1 MKILELDIRNIRGIK
16 TFHHVLEGRNIVV
29 FGPNGT
35 GKSAI
40 VDAVDFLLSGDI
52 SRLSGKGSGCLHLGE
67 HGCHVDSRDNLK
79 DTIVSAKVEVD
90 GREIHIERS
99 INKPSSLKVSPKG
112 DKALVESY
120 LSIAELGQHVLSR
133 REIVKY
139 ITAEGSQRAKDIQ
152 NLLDLNEIEKLRET
166 LVSIKNS
173 AENNFKYKET
183 SFEVAK
189 KKVDDLLSLPD
200 VTAQSCLLKV
210 NDLRLI
216 LKGDPLTEMDVK
228 KFKEG
233 LPVNFAGITGAVL
246 TKDEIENNIKDV
258 KEFLGKAAEV
268 EKKEEELKSLLD
280 EVLKDLKL
288 KQYSIYKKLFEVG
301 ISLVGDSSICPLCGR
316 AWEDGD
322 FKAYLEGR
330 QKETEVGKDKQE
342 KIDDASV
349 YIKTQVEL
357 LKNNV
362 NNLFKAA
369 EQLKAETISAE
380 ELKPYLELLNSWSAT
395 MLKPLDLYEQ
405 KKFPVSGL
413 KDVFKKEILLEKFVV
428 PVEGALNTVG
438 EKPSKEL
445 EAWDTLSK
453 LEILWKDFVD
463 ASENRDLAEL
473 LKKRAEACLDY
484 FEKGRNSVL
493 EDIYDKVKSKFDKY
507 YKAIHEDDEKG
518 FASKFSHVGPA
529 LNFEVDFY
537 GRGMF
542 PPHALHSEGHQDS
555 MGLCLF
561 FALNEYLTE
570 DRIKVIILDDV
581 VMSIDRNHRKS
592 VCGLLKNFF
601 PNKQFIITTH
611 DTAWAKQLKSEAVVS
626 NKHMIHFLN
635 WNIDVGPTYRLEQD
649 LWQKIEEDLDKDDV
663 PSGAHKLRRNA
674 ECFFEDI
681 CDLLNAKVPYKG
693 THQWEL
699 GDFAPAAVS
708 AYKECIKGAKANFNK
723 LNQQDKVNELTEL
736 EKKASEVIEKS
747 KVEQWAIN
755 ESVHY
760 NRWTD
765 LGKKDFEP
773 VVATFRNLFALF
785 SCSSCGQTISITYS
799 KGERPKKTVVSCGCG
814 NICWNV

>member
-1 MKILELDIRNIRGIK
+1 MKILELDIKNIRGIK
-16 TFHHVLEGRNIVV
+16 TFHHVLEGKNIVV

-79 DTIVSAKVEVD
+79 DTVVSAKVEVD
-90 GREIHIERS
+90 GKEIRIERS
-99 INKPSSLKVSPKG
+99 INKPSSLKVTPKG
-112 DKALVESY
+112 DEALVESY
-120 LSIAELGQHVLSR
+120 LSVAELGQHVLSR

-139 ITAEGSQRAKDIQ
+139 ITAEGSERAKDIQ

-173 AENNFKYKET
+173 SGNDFKHKES

-189 KKVDDLLSLPD
+189 KNEANLLSLPD

-210 NDLRLI
+210 NDLSLI
-216 LKGDPLTEMDVK
+216 LKGTPLVEMDVK

-233 LPVNFAGITGAVL
+233 LAVNFTGITGAAL
-246 TKDEIENNIKDV
+246 TKAQIENNIKDV
-258 KEFLGKAAEV
+258 KAFLEKAVEF
-268 EKKEEELKSLLD
+268 EKKEAELKSLLD
-280 EVLKDLKL
+280 EVMKDAELR
-288 KQYSIYKKLFEVG
+288 QYSTYKKLFEAG
-301 ISLVGDSSICPLCGR
+301 ISLAGDSSICPLCGR
-316 AWEDGD
+316 EWEDGD

-330 QKETEVGKDKQE
+330 QKETEMGKDKQD
-342 KIDDASV
+342 KIDDASGH
-349 YIKTQVEL
+349 IKIQVEL

-362 NNLFKAA
+362 NNLVKAS
-369 EQLKAETISAE
+369 EQLKTEAISAE
-380 ELKPYLELLNSWSAT
+380 ELKSYLELLDSWSAA
-395 MLKPLDLYEQ
+395 MLKPLELYEQ
-405 KKFPVSGL
+405 KKFPASVL
-413 KDVFKKEILLEKFVV
+413 KDVFKRKILYDKLVV
-428 PVEGALNTVG
+428 PVEEALKKAG

-445 EAWDTLSK
+445 DAWDTLTK
-453 LEILWKDFVD
+453 LEINWKAFVD
-463 ASENRDLAEL
+463 ACKNMDLAEL
-473 LKKRAEACLDY
+473 FKKRADACLDY
-484 FEKGRNSVL
+484 FEKARNSVL
-493 EDIYDKVKSKFDKY
+493 EGIYDEVKSRFDKY

-529 LNFEVDFY
+529 LNLEVDFY

-561 FALNEYLTE
+561 FALNEYLTK
-570 DRIKVIILDDV
+570 DLIKVIILDDV

-592 VCGLLKNFF
+592 VCSLLKNFF

-611 DTAWAKQLKSEAVVS
+611 DTAWANQLKSEGVVS
-626 NKHMIHFLN
+626 SKHMIHFLN

-649 LWQKIEEDLDKDDV
+649 LWQKIKEDLDTDDV
-663 PSGAHKLRRNA
+663 PSAAHNLRRNA

-693 THQWEL
+693 THQWDL
-699 GDFAPAAVS
+699 GDFASSATT
-708 AYKECIKGAKANFNK
+708 AYKDYIKGAKINFNK
-723 LNQQDKVNELTEL
+723 LSQADKVKELTEL
-736 EKKASEVIEKS
+736 EANASKVIEKS

-760 NRWTD
+760 NAWTE

-773 VVATFRNLFALF
+773 VVAAFKDLFALF
-785 SCSSCGQTISITYS
+785 SCSSCGQTIQITSS
-799 KGERPKKTVVSCGCG
+799 KGAPPKKVVSCSCG
-814 NICWNV
+814 KINWNI

>member
-1 MKILELDIRNIRGIK
+1 MKILELDIKNIRGIK
-16 TFHHVLEGRNIVV
+16 TFHHVLEGKNIVV

-52 SRLSGKGSGCLHLGE
+52 SRLSGKGSGCLHLDE
-67 HGCHVDSRDNLK
+67 HGCHVDSRNNLK

-90 GREIHIERS
+90 GKEIHIERS
-99 INKPSSLKVSPKG
+99 INKPSFLEVTPKEH
-112 DKALVESY
+112 KALVGFY

-139 ITAEGSQRAKDIQ
+139 ITAEGSERAKDIQ

-166 LVSIKNS
+166 LVSIKNTARS
-173 AENNFKYKET
+173 SFKNKET

-189 KKVDDLLSLPD
+189 KNLDNLLSLPD
-200 VTAQSCLLKV
+200 VTAQSCLVKV

-216 LKGDPLTEMDVK
+216 LKGAPLTEMDVE

-233 LPVNFAGITGAVL
+233 LAVNFTGITGSTL
-246 TKDEIENNIKDV
+246 TKDQIENEIKDV
-258 KEFLGKAAEV
+258 KVFLAKTAELE
-268 EKKEEELKSLLD
+268 EKETELKSLLE
-280 EVLKDLKL
+280 EVMKDSKM
-288 KQYSIYKKLFEVG
+288 KQYSIYKKLFEAG
-301 ISLVGDSSICPLCGR
+301 ISLAGDSSICPLCGR
-316 AWEDGD
+316 EWKDGD
-322 FKAYLEGR
+322 FKTYLEGR

-342 KIDDASV
+342 KIDDASA
-349 YIKTQVEL
+349 YLKTQVGL

-362 NNLFKAA
+362 NNLVKAA
-369 EQLKAETISAE
+369 EQLKADAISAE
-380 ELKPYLELLNSWSAT
+380 GLRVFLELLDSWSAA
-395 MLKPLDLYEQ
+395 MLKPLDFYVQ

-413 KDVFKKEILLEKFVV
+413 KDVFNQEILLKKLVV
-428 PVEGALNTVG
+428 PIEGALEIAG
-438 EKPSKEL
+438 EKPSKEF
-445 EAWDTLSK
+445 EAWGTLSK
-453 LEILWKDFVD
+453 LEILWKTFFD
-463 ASENRDLAEL
+463 ASNNRDLAKL
-473 LKKRAEACLDY
+473 FKKRAVACLDY
-484 FEKGRNSVL
+484 FEKARNSVL
-493 EDIYDKVKSKFDKY
+493 ERIYDEVKTRFDKY

-529 LNFEVDFY
+529 LNLEVDFY

-561 FALNEYLTE
+561 FALNEYLTK
-570 DRIKVIILDDV
+570 DLIKVIILDDV

-592 VCGLLKNFF
+592 VCGLLNNFF
-601 PNKQFIITTH
+601 PSKQFIITTH

-649 LWQKIEEDLDKDDV
+649 LWQTIEEDLEKDDV
-663 PSGAHKLRRNA
+663 PSAAHKLRRNA

-699 GDFAPAAVS
+699 GDFALAAVS
-708 AYKECIKGAKANFNK
+708 AYKDCMKRAKANFNK
-723 LNQQDKVNELTEL
+723 LDQQDKVNELAEL
-736 EKKASEVIEKS
+736 EKKSSEIIERS

-755 ESVHY
+755 ASVHY
-760 NRWTD
+760 NSWTE
-765 LGKKDFEP
+765 LSKQDFNP
-773 VVATFRNLFALF
+773 VVMTFKNLFALF
-785 SCSSCGQTISITYS
+785 FCPSCGQTFSITYS
-799 KGERPKKTVVSCGCG
+799 KGESPKTVVSCGCG
-814 NICWNV
+814 EICWNV

>member
-1 MKILELDIRNIRGIK
+1 MKILELDIKNIRGIK
-16 TFHHVLEGRNIVV
+16 TFHHVLEGKNIVV

-79 DTIVSAKVEVD
+79 DTVVSAKVEVD
-90 GREIHIERS
+90 GKEIRIERS
-99 INKPSSLKVSPKG
+99 INKPSSLKVTPKG
-112 DKALVESY
+112 DEALVESY
-120 LSIAELGQHVLSR
+120 LSVAELGQHVLSR

-139 ITAEGSQRAKDIQ
+139 ITAEGSERAKDIQ

-173 AENNFKYKET
+173 AGNDFKYKES

-189 KKVDDLLSLPD
+189 KNVANLLSLPD

-216 LKGDPLTEMDVK
+216 LKGSPLVEMDVK

-233 LPVNFAGITGAVL
+233 LAVNFTGIMGVAL
-246 TKDEIENNIKDV
+246 TKDQIENNIKDV
-258 KEFLGKAAEV
+258 KAFLEKAVEF
-268 EKKEEELKSLLD
+268 EKKEAELKGLLD
-280 EVLKDLKL
+280 EVMKDAELR
-288 KQYSIYKKLFEVG
+288 QYSTYKKLFEAG
-301 ISLVGDSSICPLCGR
+301 ISLVSDSSICPLCGR
-316 AWEDGD
+316 EWEDGD

-330 QKETEVGKDKQE
+330 QKETEVGKDKQG
-342 KIDDASV
+342 KIDDASAH
-349 YIKTQVEL
+349 IKTQVEL

-362 NNLFKAA
+362 NNIVKAA
-369 EQLKAETISAE
+369 EQLKAEAISAE
-380 ELKPYLELLNSWSAT
+380 ELKSYLDLLDSWSVA
-395 MLKPLDLYEQ
+395 MLKPLEFYEQ

-413 KDVFKKEILLEKFVV
+413 KDVFKRQLLYAQLVV
-428 PVEGALNTVG
+428 PVEEALKKAG

-445 EAWDTLSK
+445 DAWGTLSK
-453 LEILWKDFVD
+453 LEILWKAFVD
-463 ASENRDLAEL
+463 ASQTRDLAEL
-473 LKKRAEACLDY
+473 FKKRTDACLDY
-484 FEKGRNSVL
+484 FERARNSVL
-493 EDIYDKVKSKFDKY
+493 DGIYDEVKIRFDKY

-529 LNFEVDFY
+529 LNLEVDFY

-561 FALNEYLTE
+561 FALNEYLTT
-570 DRIKVIILDDV
+570 DLIKVIILDDV

-592 VCGLLKNFF
+592 VCGLLTKFF

-611 DTAWAKQLKSEAVVS
+611 NTAWAKQLKSEGVVS
-626 NKHMIHFLN
+626 KKHMIHFLN
-635 WNIDVGPTYRLEQD
+635 WNIDAGPTYRLEQD
-649 LWQKIEEDLDKDDV
+649 LWQKIKEDLDKDDV
-663 PSGAHKLRRNA
+663 PSAAHKLRRNA

-699 GDFAPAAVS
+699 GDFASS
-708 AYKECIKGAKANFNK
+708 AIATYRDYIPKAKDNFNK
-723 LNQQDKVNELTEL
+723 LNQKDKVKELAEFET
-736 EKKASEVIEKS
+736 KANEVIEKS
-747 KVEQWAIN
+747 KIEQWAIN

-760 NRWTD
+760 NAWTE
-765 LGKKDFEP
+765 LSRQDFEP
-773 VVATFRNLFALF
+773 VVASFKDLFALF
-785 SCSSCGQTISITYS
+785 SCPSCGQTVSITYS
-799 KGERPKKTVVSCGCG
+799 KGETSKTVVSCGCG
-814 NICWNV
+814 KICWNI